1 MTGICQGSTALA
13 APKRFQA
20 MAEAIDKLIEW
31 QYKHGAYV
39 VDTELTALTQQINVE
54 LVVQMGAFSRFTDG
68 FLIVSGNHAKT
79 NGLYDPANF
88 CIPKKMFRKKGTI
101 GWLIDNKL
109 IEMIIFEG
117 STLH

>member
-13 APKRFQA
+13 APKLFQA

-31 QYKHGAYV
+31 QNKQGAYV

-68 FLIVSGNHAKT
+68 FLIVSGNHAVRRM
-79 NGLYDPANF
+79 G
-88 CIPKKMFRKKGTI
+88 C
-101 GWLIDNKL
+101 
-109 IEMIIFEG
+109 MIRPTSASLRRCSARRAPSAG
-117 STLH
+117 

>member
-1 MTGICQGSTALA
+1 MN
-13 APKRFQA
+13 
-20 MAEAIDKLIEW
+20 D
-31 QYKHGAYV
+31 
-39 VDTELTALTQQINVE
+39 EL
-54 LVVQMGAFSRFTDG
+54 LVQPGAFSRFTDG
-68 FLIVSGNHAKT
+68 FHILMQDADTK
-79 NGLYDPANF
+79 GLYDPANF

>member
-1 MTGICQGSTALA
+1 MN
-13 APKRFQA
+13 
-20 MAEAIDKLIEW
+20 D
-31 QYKHGAYV
+31 
-39 VDTELTALTQQINVE
+39 EL
-54 LVVQMGAFSRFTDG
+54 LVQPGAFSRFTDG